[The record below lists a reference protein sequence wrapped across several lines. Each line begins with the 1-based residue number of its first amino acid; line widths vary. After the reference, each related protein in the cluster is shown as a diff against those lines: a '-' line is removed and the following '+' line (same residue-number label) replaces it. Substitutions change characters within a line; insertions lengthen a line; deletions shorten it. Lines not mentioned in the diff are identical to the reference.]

1 MFVIESPDKNSR
13 SDSNSGS
20 NDSGLIKPQSL
31 FKIKPLEETFSP
43 GVRTDVVKEDSDK
56 MFSAVTI
63 DEMPQVVTPEKKPKK
78 KTGGLASMFERQ
90 MQEKQEE
97 AEREKSQEDSSD
109 LSPGARDRRSLK

>member
-1 MFVIESPDKNSR
+1 MPDKEEQQNAMFVIESPDKNSR

-43 GVRTDVVKEDSDK
+43 GVRTDVIKEDSDRPDK

-63 DEMPQVVTPEKKPKK
+63 DEMP
-78 KTGGLASMFERQ
+78 
-90 MQEKQEE
+90 
-97 AEREKSQEDSSD
+97 
-109 LSPGARDRRSLK
+109 